1 MRNMRTQ
8 PSFTKQKHQKGAILV
23 FCLIFLTV
31 LTMMGVSSMEST
43 TLEERMSG
51 NMRDYTIAFQSAE
64 SAIKAAEAWLVT
76 EGIQPAVSG
85 DGSEHVW
92 IENSMDQSATDGKY
106 WWEHASADGTW
117 WNNYGVEM
125 TGVAQVST
133 QPRYIIEEYRAV
145 DSGQSISIGGGER
158 NVPRIFHRV
167 TARGVGVNATTSVSI
182 QTTFVKTYE

>member
-31 LTMMGVSSMEST
+31 LTVMGMSSMEST

-51 NMRDYTIAFQSAE
+51 NMRDYTMAFQSAE
-64 SAIKAAEAWLVT
+64 SAIKAAEAWLAV
-76 EGIQPAVSG
+76 QANLPPVSG
-85 DGSEHVW
+85 NGSTPVW
-92 IENSMDQSATDGKY
+92 IENSMDQSASDGKY

-117 WNNYGVEM
+117 WNNNGVAI
-125 TGVAQVST
+125 TGVAEVSA

-145 DSGQSISIGGGER
+145 PSGQSISIGGGETIA
-158 NVPRIFHRV
+158 PKIFHRV
-167 TARGVGVNATTSVSI
+167 TARGVGVNATTSVSV
-182 QTTFVKTYE
+182 QTTFVNTYD